1 MSDVRL
7 DAALSQGL
15 IPAPEDARTLVIG
28 AGANSALARDF
39 DAAVFVQPTQPDF
52 DKLTAMGREVM
63 PDVPAPGP
71 DRFDL
76 VIVAIPRARAR
87 AQDWIAR
94 AAALLGPDGILIVD
108 GAKTDGIDSHW
119 RALRGRLGTPDT
131 LTKAHGRLF
140 RGRRGSDSFQ
150 DFAAAPTF
158 AADGFRTAPGVFS
171 ADGIDPGS
179 AALAAA
185 LPPKLPARVAD
196 LGAGWGWLS
205 AQILACDGVEHLDL
219 VEADHLALTAA
230 QDNVTDPRATFH
242 WTDATTWRP
251 ATPLGAV
258 VMNPPFHTGRAGDP
272 NLGRAFIAAAAAAL
286 APNGQLWLVA
296 NRHLPY
302 EAMLETQFRDWQEV
316 DGSSAFKILHASRP
330 RQTRKGASR

>member
-15 IPAPEDARTLVIG
+15 IPAPDGVRTLVVG
-28 AGANSALARDF
+28 AGASSALARDF
-39 DAAVFVQPTQPDF
+39 DTAVFVQPIQPDY
-52 DKLTAMGREVM
+52 DKLVAMGREVL
-63 PDVPAPGP
+63 PDVPAPGTAP
-71 DRFDL
+71 FDL
-76 VIVAIPRARAR
+76 AIIAIPRARAR

-94 AAALLGPDGILIVD
+94 AAKLLGPDGLLIVD

-119 RALRGRLGTPDT
+119 RVLRGRLDTPES

-140 RGRRGSDSFQ
+140 RGRRGSGSFE
-150 DFAAAPTF
+150 DLAASPTV
-158 AADGFRTAPGVFS
+158 AGVGFRTAAGVFS

-205 AQILACDGVEHLDL
+205 AQILACNGVEQLDL
-219 VEADHLALTAA
+219 VEADHVALSAA
-230 QDNVTDPRATFH
+230 RDNVTDPRASFH

-272 NLGRAFIAAAAAAL
+272 NLGRAFIASAAAAL
-286 APNGQLWLVA
+286 APQGQLWLVA